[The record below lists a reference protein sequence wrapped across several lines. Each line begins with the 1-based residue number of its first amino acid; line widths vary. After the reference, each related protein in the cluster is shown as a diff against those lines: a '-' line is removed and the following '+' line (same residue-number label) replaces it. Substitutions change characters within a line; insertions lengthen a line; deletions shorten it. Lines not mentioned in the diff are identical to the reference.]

1 MAGLRELKK
10 HLSSVQMTGQM
21 AGAMK
26 TASTA
31 KFARLNRSLTKFS
44 AYADACAAL
53 RARLGA
59 ALAGAYPTK
68 DPSAPPCFVVLG
80 ANRGLCG
87 GYNLQLYE
95 FVEAALAA
103 EPGARLVA
111 AGQHAIAHFRER
123 GPALSAEFV
132 LPDVPAAADCAALLD
147 YLTEQFTAGACCRV
161 EIFWQRFDNMLTQ
174 TPSRQTLLPLA
185 AAAAAVPDSLLLLP
199 DRAAA
204 VSRAAAACLTADL
217 TARVLEAAAGC
228 QAATMIAM
236 RAALENAEESAASLS
251 ADISRRRQSE
261 VTASVIE
268 TAGQNN
274 NR

>member
-31 KFARLNRSLTKFS
+31 KFARLSRSLADFS

-87 GYNLQLYE
+87 GYNLQLNE

-111 AGQHAIAHFRER
+111 AGQHAIAHCRER
-123 GPALSAEFV
+123 GPASAAEFV

-147 YLTEQFTAGACCRV
+147 YLTEQFTAGVCGRV
-161 EIFWQRFDNMLTQ
+161 ELFWQRFDNMLTQ

-185 AAAAAVPDSLLLLP
+185 AEAAAPASLLLLP

-236 RAALENAEESAASLS
+236 RAALENAEESAASLG